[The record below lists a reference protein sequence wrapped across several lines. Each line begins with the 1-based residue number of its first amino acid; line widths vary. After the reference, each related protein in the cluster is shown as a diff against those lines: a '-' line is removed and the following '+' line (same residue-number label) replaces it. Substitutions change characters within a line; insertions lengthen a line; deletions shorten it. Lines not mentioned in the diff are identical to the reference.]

1 MLVRQASDATQNGV
15 ALIEVLVAVLLLSI
29 GLIGYSA
36 LQVRA
41 VKATQSSLQRSAAS
55 ILAANIIESMRANK
69 SAAINPPYPYNMA
82 NRCSAPVTNGSLVQN
97 DLNAWFLS
105 VQAALGS
112 AESTCADI
120 TCADVKSGA
129 PGSCTVN
136 IFWDDSRALG
146 GQIKQSV
153 QLVGRL

>member
-1 MLVRQASDATQNGV
+1 MPIRHTFAAKQVGFSM
-15 ALIEVLVAVLLLSI
+15 IEVMVAVLLLSI
-29 GLIGYSA
+29 GLIGYST

-41 VKATQSSLQRSAAS
+41 VKATQSSLQRTAAS
-55 ILAANIIESMRANK
+55 VLASNIIESMRINK
-69 SAAINPPYPYNMA
+69 SIAVNPPYPYNIA
-82 NRCSAPVTNGSLVQN
+82 NICSPPAPDGTLAQS

-105 VQAALGS
+105 LQNALGN

-120 TCADVKSGA
+120 TCANVSSGA
-129 PGSCTVN
+129 PGTCTVN

-146 GQIKQSV
+146 GQSKQTI